1 MSTSGILPTSGTL
14 HNNSIGNFEISSIVR
29 TWINDLDSSSY
40 KYSDGRINQIIC
52 VAARFVQQDADFK
65 TKYTIGLD
73 YISPNPTEVED
84 FDFINLVG
92 LKTACIILGSELKL
106 EAGNAISIKDG
117 PSSINLF

>member
-14 HNNSIGNFEISSIVR
+14 HNNSIGNFEIPSIVR

-65 TKYTIGLD
+65 TRYNIGID
-73 YISPNPTEVED
+73 YISPNPAEVVGQFSYSEDGRIVLPSATTTTTE
-84 FDFINLVG
+84 
-92 LKTACIILGSELKL
+92 TTPA
-106 EAGNAISIKDG
+106 
-117 PSSINLF
+117 P